1 MSSGRD
7 SHERYRGRLGAT
19 RREHVHYACPCGAHH
34 AVEVVAGIDAQAD
47 GGLARRLVD
56 GDPTFNSAVCGVTR
70 QRTSIAVPV
79 LYHDPVN
86 RLFVLVLD
94 EADRWRELGER
105 ARLYQRM
112 AEDTEVPVPAYAV
125 RFGVVYGAAGLRR
138 YLDNA
143 AERAR
148 TITPTPAPVARR
160 QPSVEER
167 TEPLTREDLI
177 TAEQAALAPPA
188 PPVARWP
195 GGRETALRR
204 VTPDGG
210 AQLLVRAGR
219 AELAELV
226 GDRLE
231 VRIQLHR
238 LPNFP
243 LVTLALGSPEILQG
257 AAGQPFWV
265 PLDVAGEADRA
276 LLTALGR
283 SFELVIETY
292 DRDSGDALAHRR
304 ELTAP
309 LADNARAALAAAGD
323 YLKSIPV
330 GDRSFAR
337 ALASFWAPDH
347 DRLGLGSLYAA
358 DFDDGALDRLDGPAA
373 VVRAARVVRRF
384 SEPAAEDWLVLVR
397 GYSMERWHARRRAV
411 VERAVELGIWP
422 GPVAAQIA
430 VGEGMARSRK
440 ELVVRLQRSFA
451 NLVGGEHGIEDAA
464 VRGNWESLKGEAAAL
479 GLPPTEWSAPRS
491 EPIVSE
497 AEPVASGQIGQTAEP
512 VARAAPGGPAAPAN
526 GNGGTGDPRVS
537 ALAADAL
544 VAMLGQRE
552 RRLIAAIELC
562 RRGDPAAIRSVFGT
576 IEGMSRAEA
585 GRVLGHV
592 VGFRR
597 EGEPHLLAL
606 LESRKGF
613 LRQGAA
619 LALAVLK
626 SEVGLEACCDLLLD
640 EPTEIWRE
648 VARALGE
655 SGEAAV
661 LPLAARLSQRPAST
675 HERAAWA
682 MAHIAARG
690 GKRAI
695 EALAAGRD
703 PVAAGVARHALELVD
718 LARSDHLQVR
728 GERMPRDQTVNRAFS
743 RQFFAA
749 MAAEPATIG
758 TGIDGSGSML
768 LLDESDVLEAMDV
781 DGDESELDEKDLMP
795 T

>member
-1 MSSGRD
+1 MSQGRD

-19 RREHVHYACPCGAHH
+19 RREHVHVACPCGAHH
-34 AVEVVAGIDAQAD
+34 SVEVVVGIDTQAD
-47 GGLARRLVD
+47 GALARRLLD
-56 GDPTFNSAVCGVTR
+56 GDPTLNSVVCAVTR
-70 QRTSIAVPV
+70 QRTSVAVPV
-79 LYHDPVN
+79 LYHDPMN
-86 RLFVLVLD
+86 RLLVLVLD
-94 EADRWRELGER
+94 EADRWRELRER
-105 ARLYQRM
+105 ARVYQGM
-112 AEDTEVPVPAYAV
+112 ADDTEHAVPPYAV
-125 RFGVVYGAAGLRR
+125 RFGVVYGATGLRR
-138 YLDNA
+138 YVDNA

-148 TITPTPAPVARR
+148 TITPAPVPVPVRR
-160 QPSVEER
+160 PTEEQ
-167 TEPLTREDLI
+167 TEPLGKDDLI
-177 TAEQAALAPPA
+177 TAEQAVIEPPR
-188 PPVARWP
+188 PPVVRWP
-195 GGRETALRR
+195 GGRESVLRR
-204 VTPDGG
+204 VSPEGG

-219 AELAELV
+219 AELEQLAA
-226 GDRLE
+226 DPLE

-243 LVTLALGSPEILQG
+243 LVTLAFGPPEIFQG
-257 AAGQPFWV
+257 AAGQPLWV
-265 PLDVAGEADRA
+265 PLDVGGEADRA
-276 LLTALGR
+276 LLQSLGK
-283 SFELVIETY
+283 SFDLAIEIY

-304 ELTAP
+304 HLTAP

-323 YLKSIPV
+323 YQKSVPP

-347 DRLGLGSLYAA
+347 DRLGIGSLYAA
-358 DFDDGALDRLDGPAA
+358 DFDDGALDRLDGAAA
-373 VVRAARVVRRF
+373 VLRAARVVRRF
-384 SEPAAEDWLVLVR
+384 SEPAAEDWLLLVR
-397 GYSMERWHARRRAV
+397 GESMERWHARRRAAV
-411 VERAVELGIWP
+411 KRAVELGIWP

-440 ELVVRLQRSFA
+440 ELVVSLQRSFA
-451 NLVGGEHGIEDAA
+451 NLVAGEHGLDEPA

-479 GLPPTEWSAPRS
+479 GLPPTEWSSPRS
-491 EPIVSE
+491 EPIVSD
-497 AEPVASGQIGQTAEP
+497 AEPVTSGLIGQTTEP
-512 VARAAPGGPAAPAN
+512 VRVAPAAAN
-526 GNGGTGDPRVS
+526 GNGAGSDPRVT
-537 ALAADAL
+537 ALDPDAL

-552 RRLIAAIELC
+552 RRMIASIELC
-562 RRGDPAAIRSVFGT
+562 RRGDPAAVRPVFGAL
-576 IEGMSRAEA
+576 EAMSRAEA

-592 VGFRR
+592 VGFKR
-597 EGEPHLLAL
+597 EAEPHLLGL
-606 LESRKGF
+606 LESRKSF

-661 LPLAARLSQRPAST
+661 LPLAARLAQRPPAT

-695 EALAAGRD
+695 EALAGGRD
-703 PVAAGVARHALELVD
+703 PIAAGVARHALELTD
-718 LARSDHLQVR
+718 LAKSDHLQVR

-758 TGIDGSGSML
+758 SGVDVSGSML
-768 LLDESDVLEAMDV
+768 LLDESDVLEALDV
-781 DGDESELDEKDLMP
+781 DFDEAELDEQDLIP

>member
-1 MSSGRD
+1 MSTGRD

-34 AVEVVAGIDAQAD
+34 SVEVVVGIDAQAD
-47 GGLARRLVD
+47 AALARRLLD
-56 GDPTFNSAVCGVTR
+56 GDGTLNSAVCGVTR
-70 QRTSIAVPV
+70 QRTSLAVPV
-79 LYHDPVN
+79 LYHDPAG
-86 RLFVLVLD
+86 RILLLVLD
-94 EADRWRELGER
+94 EADRWRELRER
-105 ARLYQRM
+105 ARIYQAM
-112 AEDTEVPVPAYAV
+112 AEDTESPVPGYAV

-138 YLDNA
+138 ALDNA

-148 TITPTPAPVARR
+148 TVTPAPVPVRR
-160 QPSVEER
+160 PTEER
-167 TEPLTREDLI
+167 TEPLARADLL
-177 TAEQAALAPPA
+177 TVEHAALEPA
-188 PPVARWP
+188 GPRWP
-195 GGRETALRR
+195 GGRDAVIRR
-204 VTPDGG
+204 VTPEGG

-219 AELAELV
+219 DELAALTA
-226 GDRLE
+226 DPLE

-243 LVTLALGSPEILQG
+243 LVTLALGAPALLQG

-265 PLDVAGEADRA
+265 PLDVTGEADRA
-276 LLTALGR
+276 LLQALGR
-283 SFELVIETY
+283 SFDIALEIY
-292 DRDSGDALAHRR
+292 DRDSGDALAQRR
-304 ELTAP
+304 QLVAP
-309 LADNARAALAAAGD
+309 LADNARAALAAAGE
-323 YLKSIPV
+323 YMKSIPP

-347 DRLGLGSLYAA
+347 DRLGVSSPYAA
-358 DFDDGALDRLDGPAA
+358 DFDDAALDRRDGAA
-373 VVRAARVVRRF
+373 AILQAARVVRRF
-384 SEPAAEDWLVLVR
+384 SEPAAEDWLILVR
-397 GYSMERWHARRRAV
+397 GESMERWQARRRAV

-451 NLVGGEHGIEDAA
+451 TLVAGEHGLDEAS
-464 VRGNWESLKGEAAAL
+464 VRANWEALKGEAAAL
-479 GLPPTEWSAPRS
+479 GLPATEWSNPRS
-491 EPIVSE
+491 EPIASD
-497 AEPVASGQIGQTAEP
+497 AEPVASGLIGQTSEP
-512 VARAAPGGPAAPAN
+512 VARAAPAGAN
-526 GNGGTGDPRVS
+526 GNGSTTGDPRVTG
-537 ALAADAL
+537 LGADAL
-544 VAMLGQRE
+544 VAMLGQRD
-552 RRLIAAIELC
+552 RRMIAAIELC
-562 RRGDPAAIRSVFGT
+562 RRGDPAAIRPVFT
-576 IEGMSRAEA
+576 AIEAMSRAEA

-592 VGFRR
+592 VGFQR
-597 EGEPHLLAL
+597 EAEPHLLAL

-619 LALAVLK
+619 LALAVLR

-661 LPLAARLSQRPAST
+661 LPLAARLSRRPATT

-690 GKRAI
+690 GKRPI
-695 EALAAGRD
+695 EALAGGRD
-703 PVAAGVARHALELVD
+703 PVAAGVARHALELTD

-758 TGIDGSGSML
+758 TGVDGSGSML

-781 DGDESELDEKDLMP
+781 DLDEAELDEQDLIP

>member
-1 MSSGRD
+1 M
-7 SHERYRGRLGAT
+7 
-19 RREHVHYACPCGAHH
+19 
-34 AVEVVAGIDAQAD
+34 GIDTQSDAA
-47 GGLARRLVD
+47 LARRLLD
-56 GDPTFNSAVCGVTR
+56 GDATLNSVVCAVTR
-70 QRTSIAVPV
+70 QRTAVAVPV

-86 RLFVLVLD
+86 RLLVLVLD
-94 EADRWRELGER
+94 EADRWRELRER
-105 ARLYQRM
+105 ARVYQEM
-112 AEDTEVPVPAYAV
+112 ADDTEHPVPPYAV
-125 RFGVVYGAAGLRR
+125 RFAVVYGAAGLRR
-138 YLDNA
+138 ALDNA

-148 TITPTPAPVARR
+148 TVTPVPVPVRHATEERTVQVKPA
-160 QPSVEER
+160 VEER
-167 TEPLTREDLI
+167 TEPLHKDDLI
-177 TAEQAALAPPA
+177 TAEQATLEPPRPSAP
-188 PPVARWP
+188 RWP
-195 GGRETALRR
+195 GGRESVLRR
-204 VTPDGG
+204 VSPEGG

-219 AELAELV
+219 AELEQLAA
-226 GDRLE
+226 DPLE

-243 LVTLALGSPEILQG
+243 LVTLAFGPPDIFQG

-265 PLDVAGEADRA
+265 PLDIGGEADRT
-276 LLTALGR
+276 LLQALGR
-283 SFELVIETY
+283 SFDLVIEIY
-292 DRDSGDALAHRR
+292 DRDSGDVLAHRR
-304 ELTAP
+304 QLSAP
-309 LADNARAALAAAGD
+309 LADNGRAALAAAGD
-323 YLKSIPV
+323 YLKSVPP

-347 DRLGLGSLYAA
+347 DRLGTGSLYAG
-358 DFDDGALDRLDGPAA
+358 DFDDAALDRLDSATA
-373 VVRAARVVRRF
+373 VLRAAWVVRRF

-397 GYSMERWHARRRAV
+397 GYSMERWQARRRAAV
-411 VERAVELGIWP
+411 KRAVELGIWP

-440 ELVVRLQRSFA
+440 ELVVSLQRSFA
-451 NLVGGEHGIEDAA
+451 NLMAGEHGLDEPA

-479 GLPPTEWSAPRS
+479 GLPPTEWSSPRS
-491 EPIVSE
+491 EPIVSD
-497 AEPVASGQIGQTAEP
+497 AEPVTSGLIGQTSEP
-512 VARAAPGGPAAPAN
+512 VRVAAASN
-526 GNGGTGDPRVS
+526 GNGAGSNDPRVS
-537 ALAADAL
+537 SLGADAL
-544 VAMLGQRE
+544 TAMLGQRE
-552 RRLIAAIELC
+552 RRMIAAIELC
-562 RRGDPAAIRSVFGT
+562 RRGEPAAVRPVFAAL
-576 IEGMSRAEA
+576 EAMSRAEA

-592 VGFRR
+592 VGFKR
-597 EGEPHLLAL
+597 EAEPHLLAL

-661 LPLAARLSQRPAST
+661 LPLAARLAQRPAAT

-695 EALAAGRD
+695 EALAGGRD
-703 PVAAGVARHALELVD
+703 PIASGVARHALELTD
-718 LARSDHLQVR
+718 LAKSDHLQVR

-758 TGIDGSGSML
+758 SGVDVTGSML

-781 DGDESELDEKDLMP
+781 DFDEAELDEKDLIP